1 MGSQLNEGQ
10 QNLFNF
16 IMKYAIKC
24 TLNERNDLD
33 MPDPLDIFLSAG
45 AGIRKSFLAN
55 LIAECLKKK
64 THTHTLKY
72 AGQKCDYHP
81 SVVVTASTGKAAI
94 IINASTLHSAFSHP
108 VREVLTKENLA
119 MKDCTN
125 FK

>member
-64 THTHTLKY
+64 KNTHTHTKV
-72 AGQKCDYHP
+72 CW
-81 SVVVTASTGKAAI
+81 
-94 IINASTLHSAFSHP
+94 
-108 VREVLTKENLA
+108 TK
-119 MKDCTN
+119 M
-125 FK
+125 